1 MRNNPDSA
9 TKPKL
14 NQGIIFAL
22 LASLLFGV
30 STPLAKPLLNQIQ
43 PMLLAGLLYLG
54 SGIGL
59 LLWKLLSS
67 AYLIKNNTEPPLRKP
82 DILWLSGAI
91 ASGGICGPI
100 LLMLG
105 LAKTPASSASLLLN
119 LEGVFTALLAWIV
132 FKENCD
138 RRIVFGM
145 LSIVAGGSVLAF
157 TAPSGPLV
165 TTGSVFIA
173 GACFAWGL
181 DNNLTRKVSH
191 ANPLQIAMLKG
202 LVAGSITV
210 FLCLIRGVPL
220 PSFPTLAL
228 AALIGLA
235 CYGVSLS
242 FFVLALRHIGTART
256 GAYFSLA
263 PFIGA
268 IAGTVFLKEPLTVNF
283 IAAAILMAIGLW
295 LHLTE
300 HHEHEHKHEAMEHEH
315 MHVHEEHHNH
325 EHETSDPPGEPHSH
339 IHKHEPI
346 IHKHPHFPDSHHD
359 HQH

>member
-1 MRNNPDSA
+1 MENNPDTS

-14 NQGIIFAL
+14 NKGIVFAL

-30 STPLAKPLLNQIQ
+30 STPLAKPLLSQVQ
-43 PMLLAGLLYLG
+43 PMLLAGLFYLG

-59 LLWKLLSS
+59 LLWKLISS
-67 AYLIKNNTEPPLRKP
+67 AYLPKNNTEAPLRKP
-82 DILWLSGAI
+82 DILWLTGAI
-91 ASGGICGPI
+91 AAGGICGPI

-105 LAKTPASSASLLLN
+105 LSKTPASSASLLLN
-119 LEGVFTALLAWIV
+119 LEGVFTALLAWIA

-145 LSIVAGGSVLAF
+145 LTIVAGGAVLAF
-157 TAPSGPLV
+157 SASSGPLF
-165 TTGSVFIA
+165 TTGSVFIV

-191 ANPLQIAMLKG
+191 ADPLQIAMLKG
-202 LVAGSITV
+202 LIAGSVTV

-220 PSFPTLAL
+220 PNFPTLAQ
-228 AALIGLA
+228 AALIGFA

-242 FFVLALRHIGTART
+242 LFVLALRHIGTART

-268 IAGTVFLKEPLTVNF
+268 IAGIVFLNEPLSVNLMASAF
-283 IAAAILMAIGLW
+283 LMAIGLW

-300 HHEHEHKHEAMEHEH
+300 HHEHEHDHQAMEHEH
-315 MHVHEEHHNH
+315 MHVHDDHHQH
-325 EHETSDPPGEPHSH
+325 EHGPLDPPEEPHSH
-339 IHKHEPI
+339 VHSHKSI
-346 IHKHPHFPDSHHD
+346 VHKHPHFPDSHHN
-359 HQH
+359 HEH